1 LNTDDLEIR
10 PGLVIPA
17 AELGIAFSRS
27 GGPGGQNVNKV
38 ETRVTLRWS
47 VAGSRVLDDA
57 LRARLLE
64 RLASRLTGEAEV
76 VLHSSASRSQAQN
89 LAAARERLAELVRAA
104 LVLPRKRRKGRP
116 TRASKERRLQGKQRR
131 SVTKRHR
138 GRPSGD
144 D

>member
-1 LNTDDLEIR
+1 MNVDDLEIR
-10 PGLVIPA
+10 PGLVIPG
-17 AELGIAFSRS
+17 AEFEVAFSRS

-47 VAGSRVLDDA
+47 VRLSRALDDT

-64 RLASRLTGEAEV
+64 RLASRLTGEDELL
-76 VLHSSASRSQAQN
+76 LHSSASRSQAQN

-104 LVLPRKRRKGRP
+104 LVLQRKRRKGRP
-116 TRASKERRLQGKQRR
+116 TRASKERRLEGKQRR
-131 SVTKRHR
+131 SITKRHR